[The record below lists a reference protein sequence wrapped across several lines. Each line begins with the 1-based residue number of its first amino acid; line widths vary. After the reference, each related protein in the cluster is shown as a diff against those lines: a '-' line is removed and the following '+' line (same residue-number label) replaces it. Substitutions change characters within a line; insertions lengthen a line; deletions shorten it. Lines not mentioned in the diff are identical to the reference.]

1 MVTIRP
7 EKTEDYDTVFEIN
20 RLAFGREDE
29 ARLVE
34 TLRRADDFIPE
45 LSLVAAKDR
54 QIVGHI
60 LFSPITIQT
69 EGEYVPALSLAAVAV
84 RPEFQRR
91 GIGSALVRRGLD
103 ECLRLGHGIVILI
116 GHPEYYPRFGFSLGP
131 WHSDPHRTPGILSP
145 LRIFSRKSEGI
156 GNDIPR
162 VGRSVHGART
172 RSRRVGGDRGRGYIP
187 AGLRRSDISNGADGA
202 ICDV

>member
-7 EKTEDYDTVFEIN
+7 EKTEDYATVFEIN

-45 LSLVAAKDR
+45 LSLVAAKDG

-69 EGEYVPALSLAAVAV
+69 QGEYAPALSLAPVAV

-91 GIGSALVRRGLD
+91 GIGSALVRRGR
-103 ECLRLGHGIVILI
+103 CGGRKRSKSRCRWRLGHGIVILI
-116 GHPEYYPRFGFSLGP
+116 GHPEYYPRFGFSPARAKGLETTYP
-131 WHSDPHRTPGILSP
+131 VSDEAFMALELVPGAL
-145 LRIFSRKSEGI
+145 EGI
-156 GNDIPR
+156 E
-162 VGRSVHGART
+162 GA
-172 RSRRVGGDRGRGYIP
+172 VIYPP
-187 AGLRRSDISNGADGA
+187 AFDEAT
-202 ICDV
+202 